1 MSILVLVVD
10 RSHFYSRAMI
20 ITPGRTAIAVVLC
33 CATVAGLLF
42 AAASAAAPQ
51 TPSPSQSRIAL
62 SRTLPAMD
70 GKEIRVKLVDV
81 TYAPGGANASH
92 SHPCPVVGYV
102 LQGALRMRV
111 NDAPEAIYRTG
122 DTFYEGPGDIH
133 RTSANASAT
142 EPARFLAYFM
152 CDREVA
158 QLSVPTPSPNSEGRR
173 Q

>member
-1 MSILVLVVD
+1 MTITLERTSI
-10 RSHFYSRAMI
+10 A
-20 ITPGRTAIAVVLC
+20 AALC
-33 CATVAGLLF
+33 CVAVAGFCF
-42 AAASAAAPQ
+42 APASAASPQ
-51 TPSPSQSRIAL
+51 TTSPSQSRVAL

-70 GKEIRVKLVDV
+70 GREIRVKLVDV

-111 NDAPEAIYRTG
+111 NDAPEVIYRSG

-158 QLSVPTPSPNSEGRR
+158 QLSVPTPSPKDERR
-173 Q
+173 RE

>member
-51 TPSPSQSRIAL
+51 TPSPSRSRIAL

-111 NDAPEAIYRTG
+111 NDAPEVIYRTG

-158 QLSVPTPSPNSEGRR
+158 QLSVPTPSPKSEGRR

>member
-1 MSILVLVVD
+1 MT
-10 RSHFYSRAMI
+10 
-20 ITPGRTAIAVVLC
+20 ITPRRTAIAAALC
-33 CATVAGLLF
+33 CATAAGFRF
-42 AAASAAAPQ
+42 APASAAAPQ

-70 GKEIRVKLVDV
+70 GRELRVKLVDV

-102 LQGALRMRV
+102 LQGAVRMRV
-111 NDAPEAIYRTG
+111 NDAPEVIYRSG

-152 CDREVA
+152 CDREVT
-158 QLSVPTPSPNSEGRR
+158 QLSVPTPSPKDEGRR
-173 Q
+173 E

>member
-1 MSILVLVVD
+1 
-10 RSHFYSRAMI
+10 MI

-51 TPSPSQSRIAL
+51 TPSPSRSRIAL

-111 NDAPEAIYRTG
+111 NDAPEVIYRTG

-133 RTSANASAT
+133 RTSANASTT

-152 CDREVA
+152 CDREVT
-158 QLSVPTPSPNSEGRR
+158 QLSVPTPAPKDDGRR

>member
-1 MSILVLVVD
+1 MD
-10 RSHFYSRAMI
+10 RWHFYSRAMT
-20 ITPGRTAIAVVLC
+20 ITLGRTSIAVVLC
-33 CATVAGLLF
+33 CAAAVGLRF
-42 AAASAAAPQ
+42 TAASAAAQ
-51 TPSPSQSRIAL
+51 TTSPSQSRIAL

-70 GKEIRVKLVDV
+70 GREIRVKLVDV

-111 NDAPEAIYRTG
+111 NDAPEVIYRTG
-122 DTFYEGPGDIH
+122 DTFYEGPGDTH

-152 CDREVA
+152 CDREIA
-158 QLSVPTPSPNSEGRR
+158 QLSVPTPATKDNGRR

>member
-70 GKEIRVKLVDV
+70 GKEIRVCLLYTSDAADERSSVDL
-81 TYAPGGANASH
+81 G
-92 SHPCPVVGYV
+92 
-102 LQGALRMRV
+102 
-111 NDAPEAIYRTG
+111 
-122 DTFYEGPGDIH
+122 
-133 RTSANASAT
+133 
-142 EPARFLAYFM
+142 
-152 CDREVA
+152 
-158 QLSVPTPSPNSEGRR
+158 GRR
-173 Q
+173 II

>member
-1 MSILVLVVD
+1 MD

-20 ITPGRTAIAVVLC
+20 IIPKRTSIAVVLS
-33 CATVAGLLF
+33 CATVAGLRF
-42 AAASAAAPQ
+42 TAASAAAPQ

-62 SRTLPAMD
+62 ARTLPAMD

-111 NDAPEAIYRTG
+111 NDAPEMIYRTG
-122 DTFYEGPGDIH
+122 DTFYEGPGDVH

-152 CDREVA
+152 CDREIA
-158 QLSVPTPSPNSEGRR
+158 QLSVPTAPPKDEARR
-173 Q
+173 E

>member
-1 MSILVLVVD
+1 MT
-10 RSHFYSRAMI
+10 
-20 ITPGRTAIAVVLC
+20 ITLGRISLAAALC
-33 CATVAGLLF
+33 CVAVAGFQF
-42 AAASAAAPQ
+42 APASAAVPQ

-70 GKEIRVKLVDV
+70 GREIRVKLVDV

-102 LQGALRMRV
+102 LEGALRMRV
-111 NDAPEAIYRTG
+111 NDAPEVIYRSG

-152 CDREVA
+152 CDREVT
-158 QLSVPTPSPNSEGRR
+158 QLSVPTPSPKDERR
-173 Q
+173 RE

>member
-1 MSILVLVVD
+1 MSILVLVMD
-10 RSHFYSRAMI
+10 RSRSYSRAMT

-33 CATVAGLLF
+33 CASTAGLRF

-51 TPSPSQSRIAL
+51 AASPSQSRIAL

-70 GKEIRVKLVDV
+70 GREIRVKLVDV

-111 NDAPEAIYRTG
+111 NETR
-122 DTFYEGPGDIH
+122 
-133 RTSANASAT
+133 
-142 EPARFLAYFM
+142 
-152 CDREVA
+152 
-158 QLSVPTPSPNSEGRR
+158 NSLTTDELMIRV
-173 Q
+173 